1 MKKVCVVFMLICM
14 FGLMS
19 SRAYASYIGASAE
32 KAKQGIVNVF
42 TGWLEVPYQ
51 VSKGWKSGFGEDENN
66 KLLGGFLGVFRG
78 LIHATGRTATGI
90 YQVATFPLPN
100 PKNNEGI
107 GIPLDANQAWEE
119 GTQYSLVNNGI
130 QPIGKKAFRGF
141 INTFFAIFEVPGQVA
156 KGFEEDRPFIGL
168 GKAVVF
174 PIGRFSSGVYDLV
187 TVLLPNSV
195 EEYGYALEEKQPWD
209 AIEEARRRNDQQ

>member
-1 MKKVCVVFMLICM
+1 MKKVFFVFTFLYVL
-14 FGLMS
+14 GVLS
-19 SRAYASYIGASAE
+19 SCAYASYIGASVE
-32 KAKQGIVNVF
+32 KAKQGVVNTF
-42 TGWLEVPYQ
+42 TGWLEVPCQ
-51 VSKGWKSGFGEDENN
+51 ISKGWKGGFGEDKNN

-100 PKNNEGI
+100 PKSNEGI
-107 GIPLDANQAWEE
+107 GIPLDAKEAWEE
-119 GTQYSLVNNGI
+119 GAQYSLVNHGI
-130 QPIGKKAFRGF
+130 QPIGKKVFRGF

-156 KGFEEDRPFIGL
+156 KGFEEDRPFVGL

-174 PIGRFSSGVYDLV
+174 PVGRFSSGVYDLA
-187 TVLLPNSV
+187 TALLPNSV